1 MIGENLIKTVVALAI
16 FIVAMTALGYLFEN
30 ELETGTNWVVNQVGF
45 LGLCLILLVTDTLI
59 TPFPPDILLLVI
71 AKSSLAE
78 YWPLYVLILGM
89 VSCAAGILGWGIG
102 RWLGHFELVKRMI
115 GKLDKNQRE
124 FIHRYGFWAVA
135 IGSITPFPFS
145 ITCWAAGMMSL
156 RGITVLTAVLIFRI
170 PRFFLYYWLIIA
182 ADGFVSRKY
191 SWLYEFFPVTLYT

>member
-1 MIGENLIKTVVALAI
+1 MIGENLIKTVIALAI

-102 RWLGHFELVKRMI
+102 RWLGHFEFVKRMI

-156 RGITVLTAVLIFRI
+156 RGMTVLTAVLIFRI

-191 SWLYEFFPVTLYT
+191 SWLYELFPVTLYT

>member
-16 FIVAMTALGYLFEN
+16 FIVAMTALAYLFEN

-102 RWLGHFELVKRMI
+102 RWLGHFEFVKRMI
-115 GKLDKNQRE
+115 GTLDKNQRE

-156 RGITVLTAVLIFRI
+156 RGMTVLTAVLIFRI

>member
-78 YWPLYVLILGM
+78 YWPLYVLILSM

-102 RWLGHFELVKRMI
+102 RWLGHFEFVKRMI
-115 GKLDKNQRE
+115 GTLDKNQRE

-156 RGITVLTAVLIFRI
+156 RGMTVLTAVLIFRI

>member
-102 RWLGHFELVKRMI
+102 RWLGHFEFVKRMI
-115 GKLDKNQRE
+115 GTLDKNQRE

-156 RGITVLTAVLIFRI
+156 RGMTVLTAVLIFRI

-191 SWLYEFFPVTLYT
+191 SWLYELFPATLYT